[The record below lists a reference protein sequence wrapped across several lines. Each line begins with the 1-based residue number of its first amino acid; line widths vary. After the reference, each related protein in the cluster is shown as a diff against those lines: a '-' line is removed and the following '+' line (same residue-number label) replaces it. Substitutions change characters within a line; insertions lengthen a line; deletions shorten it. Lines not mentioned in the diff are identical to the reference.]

1 MNCIVA
7 DADDTTFVTL
17 RPVNIESSL
26 TIDRVN
32 TKAIPYIDTQIQGIL
47 SQLSTVNTRLD
58 TVEVG
63 QKKPRVT
70 SHDQYMLNIIERDQL
85 VESRP
90 FYVRQRLLE
99 IEHLIL
105 TNENMRLQIEL
116 QKLKNNAVT
125 TIESPASDAETD
137 MQTARQMAAEWITR
151 NLPNQGC
158 KVIDPEKVTDYYNRY
173 TDDHE
178 FPLPAK
184 AFEFIA
190 RGVLGVN
197 PVRRKYFPN
206 IRHWQLNS
214 K

>member
-1 MNCIVA
+1 MNSIIA
-7 DADDTTFVTL
+7 DPNDTTFVTINS
-17 RPVNIESSL
+17 VNTGSSL
-26 TIDRVN
+26 TVDRVN

-47 SQLSTVNTRLD
+47 SQLGTVNTRLD
-58 TVEVG
+58 TVEAS
-63 QKKPRVT
+63 QKEPRVT
-70 SHDQYMLNIIERDQL
+70 SHDQYMLKIIERDQL
-85 VESRP
+85 MESSP
-90 FYVRQRLLE
+90 LFVRQRLLE
-99 IEHLIL
+99 TEHLIL

-125 TIESPASDAETD
+125 TAESPASDTETD

-151 NLPNQGC
+151 NPPDQGC

-190 RGVLGVN
+190 RGILGVN
-197 PVRRKYFPN
+197 PVRHKYFPN
-206 IRHWQLNS
+206 IRQWQLNS